1 MGDAY
6 AKICKTGQ
14 QTRDP
19 KKSWC
24 CGIEFKG
31 NLEAEFSLP
40 WGPQGFP
47 RCLDDKESAC
57 NAGDLGAI
65 PGLGRSPGEGSSYPL
80 QYSVLENSMHCV
92 VHRVSKSQTWLSD
105 FHLGSPGF
113 SFESFCQQQTGT
125 YQDHCQWLNN
135 KGICHLSHGQWTP
148 CYYSCWPSTTP
159 EGAQGRVRRSVLQGI
174 WWDRSLDS
182 RMFLGTDFI
191 ISILASPHI

>member
-1 MGDAY
+1 MWIKIYFKELAHTIVGDAY

-47 RCLDDKESAC
+47 RCLDDKESAS

-125 YQDHCQWLNN
+125 YQDHCQRLNN
-135 KGICHLSHGQWTP
+135 KGICHRLMDIEPHVTIAIDLQQPLRELRVEWGTL
-148 CYYSCWPSTTP
+148 YSRES
-159 EGAQGRVRRSVLQGI
+159 G
-174 WWDRSLDS
+174 
-182 RMFLGTDFI
+182 GTG
-191 ISILASPHI
+191 L